1 MKTNNHSE
9 IGWHMILGAIV
20 FLMLVPIVFALS
32 NSFKTLQD
40 AFNTIFEIIP
50 SHPTLENYR
59 HVFEKLPFVQIT
71 LNTFLIAASV
81 TTFKTITSL
90 FAAYSFVYFEYKGK
104 QFFYFIMLSTMF
116 IPFTVTMIPNYL
128 MISKLGLRDCIWG
141 VALPQFA
148 DVLGIFLLRQA
159 MRGIPKA
166 LIEAARMEG
175 IGSLKIMRD
184 IILPLV
190 RPSILTTGIIFF
202 INSWNE
208 YVWPVLILKSKENY
222 TLSLALQMYISA
234 EGGTEFTIAM
244 AVSVITMIIPLALYL
259 IFQRYII
266 NTFAEGVQL
275 AKTVGLD
282 NVKVLIDFYHMVC
295 EKETPEVLRKYGK
308 EYLRHVH
315 FSYPSIPEIDGVHD
329 PDNIRTIFEG
339 ELHRRGWWR
348 TFPSCREEW
357 DYTDFIQ
364 ALKDCGY
371 QGRVSLEAPVTDFDR
386 QAQEALAFMKAEF

>member
-159 MRGIPKA
+159 MRGIPK
-166 LIEAARMEG
+166 LCWR
-175 IGSLKIMRD
+175 
-184 IILPLV
+184 
-190 RPSILTTGIIFF
+190 
-202 INSWNE
+202 
-208 YVWPVLILKSKENY
+208 
-222 TLSLALQMYISA
+222 
-234 EGGTEFTIAM
+234 
-244 AVSVITMIIPLALYL
+244 
-259 IFQRYII
+259 
-266 NTFAEGVQL
+266 
-275 AKTVGLD
+275 
-282 NVKVLIDFYHMVC
+282 
-295 EKETPEVLRKYGK
+295 
-308 EYLRHVH
+308 
-315 FSYPSIPEIDGVHD
+315 SIPPSVSSCSSASSPACPKRSCVPTSCGG
-329 PDNIRTIFEG
+329 RRQRMTITQSTKNRKEG
-339 ELHRRGWWR
+339 
-348 TFPSCREEW
+348 
-357 DYTDFIQ
+357 
-364 ALKDCGY
+364 
-371 QGRVSLEAPVTDFDR
+371 AP
-386 QAQEALAFMKAEF
+386 